1 MAFQNEISKILLK
14 FKILHSYKILLVS
27 HIQGYSEVR
36 RIPSVTIR
44 KISYDGVAL
53 LMLEFYVFAGVLYAV
68 ILPVVER
75 RKKMGFGS
83 DFPSEIVA

>member
-1 MAFQNEISKILLK
+1 M
-14 FKILHSYKILLVS
+14 VS

-44 KISYDGVAL
+44 KIGYDDEVLIILVFA
-53 LMLEFYVFAGVLYAV
+53 MFAGVLYAV
-68 ILPVVER
+68 ISPVVER
-75 RKKMGFGS
+75 RKKMGFGG

>member
-1 MAFQNEISKILLK
+1 M
-14 FKILHSYKILLVS
+14 VS

-44 KISYDGVAL
+44 KIGYDGVAL
-53 LMLEFYVFAGVLYAV
+53 LMLEFYVFFGVLYAV

-75 RKKMGFGS
+75 RKKMLLGG
-83 DFPSEIVA
+83 DFALKVVDKDMNFY